1 MPAAAPPPPLHPAA
15 GQRGACGCPYPHHP
29 EPRGFFDHTLNCIS
43 SGITERRL
51 QGTCPP
57 IGRGNFGKPFFG
69 TNCYNSPFI
78 NSRAGFHTIH
88 SENSPVKPRIVT
100 IVKPCGHTV
109 RKITLLLNRRSVQSF
124 EQLIADIS
132 EALGFPRWK
141 NDRVRKLY
149 NLKGREIR
157 SISDFFR
164 EGDAFIAMGKEQLT
178 LKNLEVAIQELYPDN
193 PYAPA
198 AETTLPGSTQNW
210 EQLQKPKN
218 RLYEKTSRVE
228 NGLEPVMAKNCLEPL
243 SPKLVNRHEVKAQTK
258 ARQEEK
264 VRSKKKWS
272 RDSWNGEQDVKPSRK
287 ARETERYF
295 DQERHLESTAEE
307 SSDMIVRCE
316 KCQRERQLRQRLKKE
331 RPVDLPFGSR
341 GMNMKVC
348 QRYHMEKIVKL
359 QNCRRLSENS
369 AEEGETTWNDAGG
382 QSMWTASQNNAPEEL
397 EKPKRSVE
405 RQQTHQTQE
414 NHDRELGKVK
424 MKPIENQ
431 RTIVGDAY
439 ELRKEHRRCSRVN
452 QSCWL
457 LKGSETGADKLPK
470 IQGKREEAR
479 KSKEEI
485 GGGEEKVGHG
495 EGERTRHERE
505 GETKGSKE
513 ENSSNR
519 TSDKRLKHEVQSRVD
534 VESCYEIGRT
544 IGDGNFAVVMECRHR
559 SNSQNYAMKII
570 DKSKLKGK
578 EDMLENEIV
587 IIRSLSHPNIVSL
600 IEVFETA
607 AEIYLIMEY
616 IPGGD
621 LFDAIIESVKF
632 TERDAALMMTDLCEA
647 LVYIHGKNIVH
658 RDLKPENLL
667 VQRNPDKT
675 TTLKLADF
683 GLAKQ
688 VTKPIFTVCGTPT
701 YVAPEI
707 LAENG
712 YGLEVDMWATGVIL
726 YILLCGFPPFRSHER
741 DQEELFQIIQ
751 IGTYEFLSPYWDNIS
766 AAAKDLISRLLV
778 VDPLKRYT
786 AQQVLQHLWIQT
798 AGKNSSRNLQRE
810 VTLNLERH
818 FRSQRKKEGTGED
831 T

>member
-1 MPAAAPPPPLHPAA
+1 MPAAAPPPPLRPAA
-15 GQRGACGCPYPHHP
+15 GPGGSCGCPYAHHP

-43 SGITERRL
+43 SNIMERRL

-57 IGRGNFGKPFFG
+57 IGRGSFGKPFFG
-69 TNCYNSPFI
+69 TNCFSSPFI
-78 NSRAGFHTIH
+78 NSRTGFHTIH

-100 IVKPCGHTV
+100 VVKPCGHMV
-109 RKITLLLNRRSVQSF
+109 RKITLLLNRRSVQTF

-178 LKNLEVAIQELYPDN
+178 LKNLEVALQELYPEN
-193 PYAPA
+193 PYAPLTGA
-198 AETTLPGSTQNW
+198 TQNW
-210 EQLQKPKN
+210 DQVDKTKN
-218 RLYEKTSRVE
+218 RLYEKASKAE
-228 NGLEPVMAKNCLEPL
+228 NSLEPIATKNCMDVV
-243 SPKLVNRHEVKAQTK
+243 SPKLINRHEVKAQTK

-264 VRSKKKWS
+264 ARAKKKWL
-272 RDSWNGEQDVKPSRK
+272 RDNWNGEQDVKPRK

-295 DQERHLESTAEE
+295 NQEKCPESESE
-307 SSDMIVRCE
+307 KSSDLVVRCE
-316 KCQRERQLRQRLKKE
+316 KCQRERQLMQKLQKE
-331 RPVDLPFGSR
+331 RQTDLPFDSR
-341 GMNMKVC
+341 DLDMRTC
-348 QRYHMEKIVKL
+348 QRYNVERPAKL
-359 QNCRRLSENS
+359 RNCRKLMENS
-369 AEEGETTWNDAGG
+369 VEEAKITWNDAGC
-382 QSMWTASQNNAPEEL
+382 QDSWTSSHCHVSKDPE
-397 EKPKRSVE
+397 KQKRSIGRE
-405 RQQTHQTQE
+405 QTLE
-414 NHDRELGKVK
+414 NHDDHDEELGKMK
-424 MKPIENQ
+424 MKPIETQ

-439 ELRKEHRRCSRVN
+439 ELKKEHRKCSRVN

-457 LKGSETGADKLPK
+457 IKGSQMDAEKPSKA
-470 IQGKREEAR
+470 QGKREEVR
-479 KSKEEI
+479 KSKEETI
-485 GGGEEKVGHG
+485 GEVKLGHG
-495 EGERTRHERE
+495 ESELIRQERE
-505 GETKGSKE
+505 EEIKLNKEGSKK
-513 ENSSNR
+513 R
-519 TSDKRLKHEVQSRVD
+519 RASDSKLRHDVSCRAD
-534 VESCYEIGRT
+534 VEKCYKIGRT
-544 IGDGNFAVVMECRHR
+544 LGDGNFAVVMECHHH
-559 SNSQNYAMKII
+559 STNQNYAMKII

-578 EDMLENEIV
+578 EDMLENEIL
-587 IIRSLSHPNIVSL
+587 IIKSLSHPNIVSL
-600 IEVFETA
+600 IEVFETD
-607 AEIYLIMEY
+607 AEIYLILEFV
-616 IPGGD
+616 PGGD

-632 TERDAALMMTDLCEA
+632 TESDAALMMTDLCEA
-647 LVYIHGKNIVH
+647 LVYIHSKNIVH

-688 VTKPIFTVCGTPT
+688 VKKPIFTVCGTPT

-707 LAENG
+707 LAEKG

-751 IGTYEFLSPYWDNIS
+751 LGHYEFLSPYWDNIS

-778 VDPLKRYT
+778 VDPKKRFT
-786 AQQVLQHLWIQT
+786 AQQVLQHRWIHT

-810 VTLNLERH
+810 VTINLERH
-818 FRSQRKKEGTGED
+818 FRSQRKTEAANED
-831 T
+831 S

>member
-1 MPAAAPPPPLHPAA
+1 MPAAAPPPPLHPPA
-15 GQRGACGCPYPHHP
+15 GPGGSCGCPYPHHP
-29 EPRGFFDHTLNCIS
+29 EPRGFFDHALNCIS
-43 SGITERRL
+43 SSITERRL

-69 TNCYNSPFI
+69 TNCFSSPFI
-78 NSRAGFHTIH
+78 NSRTGFHTIH

-100 IVKPCGHTV
+100 VVKPCGHTV
-109 RKITLLLNRRSVQSF
+109 RKITLLLNRRSVQTF

-157 SISDFFR
+157 SVSEFFR

-178 LKNLEVAIQELYPDN
+178 LKNLEVAIQELYPEN
-193 PYAPA
+193 PYAPG
-198 AETTLPGSTQNW
+198 TTQNW
-210 EQLQKPKN
+210 EQPQKPRN
-218 RLYEKTSRVE
+218 RLYEKTSKVE
-228 NGLEPVMAKNCLEPL
+228 NNLEPVVAKNCIDAV
-243 SPKLVNRHEVKAQTK
+243 SPKLINRHDKV
-258 ARQEEK
+258 RQEEK
-264 VRSKKKWS
+264 VRTKKKWN
-272 RDSWNGEQDVKPSRK
+272 RHNWNGEQDVKPSRK
-287 ARETERYF
+287 TREVERYF
-295 DQERHLESTAEE
+295 KEEKHPESDAEK

-316 KCQRERQLRQRLKKE
+316 KCQRERQFQQKLQKE
-331 RPVDLPFGSR
+331 KQADLPFESR
-341 GMNMKVC
+341 DLNMRTC
-348 QRYHMEKIVKL
+348 QRYNVERPAKL
-359 QNCRRLSENS
+359 RDCRKLSES
-369 AEEGETTWNDAGG
+369 SVKDGEITWSDAGC
-382 QSMWTASQNNAPEEL
+382 QSSWTSLHSNASKEPEKQKKSIER
-397 EKPKRSVE
+397 EKTLAS
-405 RQQTHQTQE
+405 
-414 NHDRELGKVK
+414 HDKELGRIK
-424 MKPIENQ
+424 MKPIESQ
-431 RTIVGDAY
+431 HTIVGDAY
-439 ELRKEHRRCSRVN
+439 ELKKEQRKCSSVN

-457 LKGSETGADKLPK
+457 IKGSQVDTEKPSN
-470 IQGKREEAR
+470 IQGKREDVR
-479 KSKEEI
+479 KSKEETI
-485 GGGEEKVGHG
+485 GEQKVGHG
-495 EGERTRHERE
+495 EGKLIRHERE
-505 GETKGSKE
+505 GEPKANKE
-513 ENSSNR
+513 TNKIR
-519 TSDKRLKHEVQSRVD
+519 RASDTRLKHDVSSRAD
-534 VESCYEIGRT
+534 VENCYKIGRT
-544 IGDGNFAVVMECRHR
+544 IGDGNFAVVMECHHH
-559 SNSQNYAMKII
+559 STSQNYAMKII

-578 EDMLENEIV
+578 EDMLENEIL
-587 IIRSLSHPNIVSL
+587 IIKSLSHPNIVSL
-600 IEVFETA
+600 IEVFETD
-607 AEIYLIMEY
+607 AEIYLILEY

-632 TERDAALMMTDLCEA
+632 TERDAALMITDLCEA
-647 LVYIHGKNIVH
+647 LVYIHSKSIVH

-683 GLAKQ
+683 GLAKR

-741 DQEELFQIIQ
+741 DQEELFRIIQ
-751 IGTYEFLSPYWDNIS
+751 LGHYEFLSPYWDNIS

-778 VDPLKRYT
+778 VDPQKRYT

-818 FRSQRKKEGTGED
+818 FRGQSKKEAANEES
-831 T
+831 